1 MTKVSTSSSS
11 SKKSSSKSK
20 LKPVIP
26 LERPVA
32 KEFNSKNYLT
42 NKCQSVPGD
51 NTSSSY
57 SVTVQYFEE
66 GTPEEWLELLAAHKR
81 VCIGQNITNGPGM
94 YDVLRRHLKGTAVT
108 KYGNVARDT
117 GPQTIQNFKIV
128 VKELTK
134 YFFPQHAVRIQ
145 KRYIRRFIRKPK
157 DMKFRAFVNRVLE
170 LNGHL
175 DKFPE
180 ETTNVTPTILEN
192 DEIKDILHH
201 ACPKSW
207 QDQMTTLG
215 FNFPEKTIE
224 DMVEFCERFDQI
236 HDDVIPKKKKSSR
249 KESSSSLSKKTTRKR
264 KTVSLSSSSSSSDN
278 SSEDERFKWCKYHGK
293 CAHTTDEC
301 EDIERMCKE
310 DKKRKRRTRFNDR
323 KRDVKRRTK
332 YVKKSEV
339 NALAVKKIKKYLKQ
353 KKKAKKTTDELRN
366 FEKLSMSSEEEDA
379 SMKSIGSGSLENIN
393 DSDLE
398 NMSPFTGFK
407 SDDE

>member
-26 LERPVA
+26 LERPVP

-180 ETTNVTPTILEN
+180 ETTNVTPTILDN

-224 DMVEFCERFDQI
+224 DMVEFCERFEQI
-236 HDDVIPKKKKSSR
+236 EDDVIPKKKKSSR
-249 KESSSSLSKKTTRKR
+249 KESSSSLSKKTTMKR
-264 KTVSLSSSSSSSDN
+264 KTVSLSSSSSSSDD

-332 YVKKSEV
+332 YVNKSEV
-339 NALAVKKIKKYLKQ
+339 NALAVQKIKKYLKQ

-366 FEKLSMSSEEEDA
+366 FEKLSVSSEEEDA

>member
-1 MTKVSTSSSS
+1 
-11 SKKSSSKSK
+11 
-20 LKPVIP
+20 
-26 LERPVA
+26 
-32 KEFNSKNYLT
+32 
-42 NKCQSVPGD
+42 
-51 NTSSSY
+51 
-57 SVTVQYFEE
+57 
-66 GTPEEWLELLAAHKR
+66 
-81 VCIGQNITNGPGM
+81 
-94 YDVLRRHLKGTAVT
+94 
-108 KYGNVARDT
+108 
-117 GPQTIQNFKIV
+117 
-128 VKELTK
+128 
-134 YFFPQHAVRIQ
+134 
-145 KRYIRRFIRKPK
+145 
-157 DMKFRAFVNRVLE
+157 MKFRAFVNRVLE

-180 ETTNVTPTILEN
+180 ETTNVTPTILDN

-224 DMVEFCERFDQI
+224 DMIEFCERFEQI
-236 HDDVIPKKKKSSR
+236 EDDVIPKKKKSSR

>member
-26 LERPVA
+26 LERPVP

-180 ETTNVTPTILEN
+180 ETTNVTPTILED

-224 DMVEFCERFDQI
+224 DMIEFCERFEQI
-236 HDDVIPKKKKSSR
+236 EDDVIPKKKKSSR

>member
-26 LERPVA
+26 LERPVP

-94 YDVLRRHLKGTAVT
+94 YNVLRRHLKGTAVT

-180 ETTNVTPTILEN
+180 ETTNVTPTILDN

-224 DMVEFCERFDQI
+224 DMVEFCERFEQI
-236 HDDVIPKKKKSSR
+236 EDDVIPKKKKSSR
-249 KESSSSLSKKTTRKR
+249 KESSSSLSKKTTMKR
-264 KTVSLSSSSSSSDN
+264 KTVSLSSSSSSSDD

-339 NALAVKKIKKYLKQ
+339 NALAVKKIKKVPQ
-353 KKKAKKTTDELRN
+353 A
-366 FEKLSMSSEEEDA
+366 
-379 SMKSIGSGSLENIN
+379 
-393 DSDLE
+393 
-398 NMSPFTGFK
+398 
-407 SDDE
+407 

>member
-26 LERPVA
+26 LERPVP

-180 ETTNVTPTILEN
+180 ETTNVTPTILED

-224 DMVEFCERFDQI
+224 DMIEFCERFEQI
-236 HDDVIPKKKKSSR
+236 EDDVIPKKKKSSR

-264 KTVSLSSSSSSSDN
+264 KTVSLSSSSSSSDD

>member
-11 SKKSSSKSK
+11 SKKSSSESK

-26 LERPVA
+26 LERPVP

-180 ETTNVTPTILEN
+180 ETTNVTPTILED

-224 DMVEFCERFDQI
+224 DMVEFCERFEQI
-236 HDDVIPKKKKSSR
+236 EDDVIPKKKKSSR

>member
-26 LERPVA
+26 LERPVP

-180 ETTNVTPTILEN
+180 ETTNVTPTILDN

-224 DMVEFCERFDQI
+224 DMIEFCERFEQI
-236 HDDVIPKKKKSSR
+236 EDDVIPKKKKSSR

-264 KTVSLSSSSSSSDN
+264 KTVSFNSSSSSSDD
-278 SSEDERFKWCKYHGK
+278 SSEDEKFKWCKYHGK

>member
-26 LERPVA
+26 LERPVP

-224 DMVEFCERFDQI
+224 DMIEFCERFEQI
-236 HDDVIPKKKKSSR
+236 EDDVIPKKKKSSR

-264 KTVSLSSSSSSSDN
+264 KTVSFNSSSSSSDD

>member
-20 LKPVIP
+20 YKLVIP
-26 LERPVA
+26 LERPMP

-134 YFFPQHAVRIQ
+134 YFFPQHAVRTQ

-224 DMVEFCERFDQI
+224 DMIEFCERFEQI
-236 HDDVIPKKKKSSR
+236 EDDVIPKKKKSSR

-264 KTVSLSSSSSSSDN
+264 KTVSFNSSSSSSDD
-278 SSEDERFKWCKYHGK
+278 SSEDEKFKWCKYHGK

-366 FEKLSMSSEEEDA
+366 FEKLSVSSEEEDA

>member
-26 LERPVA
+26 LERPVP

-224 DMVEFCERFDQI
+224 DMIEFCERFEQI
-236 HDDVIPKKKKSSR
+236 EDDVIPKKKKSSR

-264 KTVSLSSSSSSSDN
+264 KTVSFNSSSSSSDD
-278 SSEDERFKWCKYHGK
+278 SSEDEKFKWCKYHGK

>member
-26 LERPVA
+26 LERPVP

-134 YFFPQHAVRIQ
+134 YFFPQHAVRTQ

-224 DMVEFCERFDQI
+224 DMIEFCERFEQI
-236 HDDVIPKKKKSSR
+236 EDDVIPKKKKSSR
-249 KESSSSLSKKTTRKR
+249 KESSSSSSKKTTRKR
-264 KTVSLSSSSSSSDN
+264 NTVSFNSSSSSFDD
-278 SSEDERFKWCKYHGK
+278 SSEDEKFKWCKYHGK

-366 FEKLSMSSEEEDA
+366 FEKLSVSSEEEDA

>member
-1 MTKVSTSSSS
+1 MTKVSTSNSS
-11 SKKSSSKSK
+11 SKSSKSK

-26 LERPVA
+26 LERPEA

-51 NTSSSY
+51 NTSASY
-57 SVTVQYFEE
+57 NVTVQYFDE

-81 VCIGQNITNGPGM
+81 VCQGQNITNGPGM

-108 KYGNVARDT
+108 KYGNVAREA
-117 GPQTIQNFKIV
+117 GPQTVQNFKIV

-145 KRYIRRFIRKPK
+145 KRYIRRFLKKPK
-157 DMKFRAFVNRVLE
+157 DMKFRAFVSRVLE

-180 ETTNVTPTILEN
+180 ETANVTPSILET
-192 DEIKDILHH
+192 DELKDILHH
-201 ACPKSW
+201 ACPSSW
-207 QDQMTTLG
+207 QDQMTKLG
-215 FNFPEKTIE
+215 FNFPDKTI
-224 DMVEFCERFDQI
+224 DQMIEFCERFERI
-236 HDDVIPKKKKSSR
+236 EDDVIPKKKKSSR
-249 KESSSSLSKKTTRKR
+249 KESSSSSSKKTTRKR
-264 KTVSLSSSSSSSDN
+264 KKVSFSTSSSD
-278 SSEDERFKWCKYHGK
+278 SSDESSDDGKFKWCKYHGK

-301 EDIERMCKE
+301 EDVERMCKE
-310 DKKRKRRTRFNDR
+310 AKKRKRRFNDR
-323 KRDVKRRTK
+323 RRDVNKRRSK

-339 NALAVKKIKKYLKQ
+339 NALAVKKIKKYLQ
-353 KKKAKKTTDELRN
+353 KKKRAKKTTDELRN
-366 FEKLSMSSEEEDA
+366 FEKLSVSSDEKDDD
-379 SMKSIGSGSLENIN
+379 SMKSVSSGELLENYH

-398 NMSPFTGFK
+398 NMSPFEGFK

>member
-26 LERPVA
+26 LERPVP

-180 ETTNVTPTILEN
+180 ETTNVTPTILED

-224 DMVEFCERFDQI
+224 DMIEFCERFEQI
-236 HDDVIPKKKKSSR
+236 EEDVIPKKKKSSR
-249 KESSSSLSKKTTRKR
+249 KESSSSLSKKNTRKR
-264 KTVSLSSSSSSSDN
+264 KTVSLSSSSSSSDDSN
-278 SSEDERFKWCKYHGK
+278 EDGKFKWCKYHGK
-293 CAHTTDEC
+293 CAHTTNEC

>member
-26 LERPVA
+26 LERPVP

-180 ETTNVTPTILEN
+180 ETTNVTPTILED

-224 DMVEFCERFDQI
+224 DMIEFCERFEQI
-236 HDDVIPKKKKSSR
+236 EDDVIPKKKKSSR

-366 FEKLSMSSEEEDA
+366 FEKLSVSSEEEDA

>member
-26 LERPVA
+26 LERPVP

-180 ETTNVTPTILEN
+180 ETTNVTPTILDN

-224 DMVEFCERFDQI
+224 DMVEFCERFEQI
-236 HDDVIPKKKKSSR
+236 EDDVIPKKKKSSR

-366 FEKLSMSSEEEDA
+366 FEKLSVSSEEEDA

>member
-26 LERPVA
+26 LERPVP

-180 ETTNVTPTILEN
+180 ETTNVTPTILED

-224 DMVEFCERFDQI
+224 DMIEFCERFEQI
-236 HDDVIPKKKKSSR
+236 EDDVIPKKKKSSR

-339 NALAVKKIKKYLKQ
+339 NALAVKKLKKYLKQ

>member
-26 LERPVA
+26 LERPVP

-180 ETTNVTPTILEN
+180 ETTNVTPTILED

-224 DMVEFCERFDQI
+224 DMVEFCERFEQI
-236 HDDVIPKKKKSSR
+236 EDDVIPKKKKSSR

>member
-26 LERPVA
+26 LERPVP

-224 DMVEFCERFDQI
+224 DMIEFCERFEQI
-236 HDDVIPKKKKSSR
+236 EDDVIPKKKKSSR
-249 KESSSSLSKKTTRKR
+249 KESSSSLRKKTTRKR
-264 KTVSLSSSSSSSDN
+264 KTVSLSSSSSSSDD

>member
-26 LERPVA
+26 LERPVP

-215 FNFPEKTIE
+215 FNFPEKSIE
-224 DMVEFCERFDQI
+224 DMVEFCERFEQI
-236 HDDVIPKKKKSSR
+236 EDDVIPKKKKSSR
-249 KESSSSLSKKTTRKR
+249 KESSSFSSKKTTRKR
-264 KTVSLSSSSSSSDN
+264 KTVSFNSSSSSSDD
-278 SSEDERFKWCKYHGK
+278 SSEDEKFKWCKYHGK

-339 NALAVKKIKKYLKQ
+339 NALAVKKIKRYLKQ

-366 FEKLSMSSEEEDA
+366 FEKLSVSSEEEDA

>member
-26 LERPVA
+26 LERPVP

-134 YFFPQHAVRIQ
+134 YFFPQHAIRIQ

-224 DMVEFCERFDQI
+224 DMIEFCERFEQI
-236 HDDVIPKKKKSSR
+236 EDDVIPKKKKSSR

>member
-26 LERPVA
+26 LERPVP

-180 ETTNVTPTILEN
+180 ETTNVTPTILDN

-224 DMVEFCERFDQI
+224 DMVEFCERFEQI
-236 HDDVIPKKKKSSR
+236 EDDVIPKKKKSSR

-264 KTVSLSSSSSSSDN
+264 KTVSLSSSSSSSDD

-366 FEKLSMSSEEEDA
+366 FEKLSVSSEEEDA

>member
-26 LERPVA
+26 LERPVP

-224 DMVEFCERFDQI
+224 DMIEFCERFEQI
-236 HDDVIPKKKKSSR
+236 EDDVIPKKKKSSR

-366 FEKLSMSSEEEDA
+366 FEKLSVSSEEEDA

>member
-26 LERPVA
+26 LERPVP

-180 ETTNVTPTILEN
+180 ETTNVTPTILDN

-224 DMVEFCERFDQI
+224 DMIEFCERFEQI
-236 HDDVIPKKKKSSR
+236 EDDVIPKKKKSSR

>member
-26 LERPVA
+26 LERPVP

-180 ETTNVTPTILEN
+180 ETTNVTPTILED

-224 DMVEFCERFDQI
+224 DMIEFCERFEQI
-236 HDDVIPKKKKSSR
+236 EDDVIPKKKKSSR

-310 DKKRKRRTRFNDR
+310 DKKRKRRTRFNDK

>member
-26 LERPVA
+26 LERPVP

-224 DMVEFCERFDQI
+224 DMIEFCERFEQI
-236 HDDVIPKKKKSSR
+236 EDDVIPKKKKSSR

-264 KTVSLSSSSSSSDN
+264 KTVSLSSSSSSSDD
-278 SSEDERFKWCKYHGK
+278 SSEDEKFKWCKYHGK

>member
-1 MTKVSTSSSS
+1 MTRVSTSSSS

-26 LERPVA
+26 LERPVP

-224 DMVEFCERFDQI
+224 DMIEFCERFEQI
-236 HDDVIPKKKKSSR
+236 EDDVIPKKKKSSR

>member
-26 LERPVA
+26 LERPVP

-180 ETTNVTPTILEN
+180 ETTNVTPTILED

-224 DMVEFCERFDQI
+224 DMIEFCERFEQI
-236 HDDVIPKKKKSSR
+236 EDDVIPKKKKSSR
-249 KESSSSLSKKTTRKR
+249 KESSSSLSKKTTRKS
-264 KTVSLSSSSSSSDN
+264 KTVSLCSSSSSSDD

>member
-26 LERPVA
+26 LERPVP

-224 DMVEFCERFDQI
+224 DMIEFCERFEQI
-236 HDDVIPKKKKSSR
+236 EDDVIPKKKKSSR